1 MTGPGDETA
10 RPGDSGRPRASHA
23 DREQVIGTLKAA
35 FVQGLLDRD
44 EFDLRAG
51 RALESRTCAGLAAI
65 IADIPA
71 GLAAA
76 QLPEP
81 TRPEGQKP
89 VLRPGPVIVTATV
102 FCAGIWELA
111 FFINGGRDSH
121 VAGFLVVM
129 TTLTYLAI
137 MALAGGQLLVLRHER
152 HERQGQRPAGA
163 AGHPGTGHRP
173 AQPDSPR

>member
-1 MTGPGDETA
+1 MTGPRDETA
-10 RPGDSGRPRASHA
+10 RPGESGRLRASHA

-35 FVQGLLDRD
+35 FVQGLLDRG

-51 RALESRTCAGLAAI
+51 HALESRTCADLAAI
-65 IADIPA
+65 IADLPA
-71 GLAAA
+71 GLGAA

-152 HERQGQRPAGA
+152 QGKRPAGA
-163 AGHPGTGHRP
+163 AGHHGTGHRP